1 MAFSSIIIGT
11 IVSLTALFVLVIVL
25 NMPALSGMGL
35 ALAAGQ
41 GTFALVL
48 FKAMLCRSLHHTR
61 RSDELPAMSFR
72 KG

>member
-41 GTFALVL
+41 GAFALAL
-48 FKAMLCRSLHHTR
+48 FKALLCRSLHHTR